1 MKNSIKICFDGN
13 KYLVLDSLGKAWGEG
28 ATLDEAYIVFRS
40 KTSEE
45 TLLIKSRWQLT
56 DISLVWLSN
65 RKMIIAI
72 LVTFALVYAQVAV
85 FLKLPSY
92 VSNYVSNAL
101 GETYVDKVVSVSDKV
116 TDKLNKISDADKEKI
131 NLSLGRLHTSLCQF
145 TSVINCAESTDL
157 KK

>member
-92 VSNYVSNAL
+92 VFNAL

-145 TSVINCAESTDL
+145 PSVINCAESTDL